1 MNSEEAKKIASGA
14 IAALADALKAG
25 RSEQLVAYLKAAATF
40 HRYSI
45 NNILLIVTQRP
56 DATHVAGFQT
66 WKQLGRWVRKGEK
79 GIVILAPMTFRKA
92 DQDAESTGDGR
103 PPKPILRFRAVHVF
117 DISQTDGQL
126 LPEAARY
133 SGDPSTHLVR
143 LKELV
148 NAAGIALSYGDVPP
162 GASGVSR
169 GGAIALRS
177 DLAPA
182 EEFAVLV
189 HEFAHEVLHRGDD
202 RPPSRTVRETEAEA
216 VAFVVAS
223 AIGLNPATSASD
235 YITLYDGD
243 EKTLAASL
251 ERIQRTAAT
260 MIVGLLGGEDH
271 AFEVE
276 HGEPAPALSP
286 PQRELSR

>member
-1 MNSEEAKKIASGA
+1 MNSDEAKKLASGA
-14 IAALADALKAG
+14 IASLSDALKAG
-25 RSEQLVAYLKAAATF
+25 RSEQLIACLRAAATF

-45 NNILLIVTQRP
+45 NNVFLIVSQRP

-92 DQDAESTGDGR
+92 DQDAESRDDGK
-103 PPKPILRFRAVHVF
+103 PAKPILRFRAVHVF
-117 DISQTDGQL
+117 DISQTDGQT
-126 LPEAARY
+126 LPETARY
-133 SGDPSTHLVR
+133 AGDPAAHLVR

-148 NAAGIALSYGDVPP
+148 LAAGISLGYGDVPP
-162 GASGVSR
+162 GALGVSR
-169 GGAIALRS
+169 GGSIALRS

-189 HEFAHEVLHRGDD
+189 HEFAHEVLHRGES

-216 VAFVVAS
+216 VAFVVAT

-235 YITLYDGD
+235 YISLYEGD

-251 ERIQRTAAT
+251 ERIQHTAAG
-260 MIVGLLGGEDH
+260 MIVALLDDRACEAAH
-271 AFEVE
+271 AE
-276 HGEPAPALSP
+276 ASP
-286 PQRELSR
+286 VLAISQRELTR